1 MFCGFWK
8 HHIAESPIVLS
19 GRADTRVG
27 NSYMVKLGMTI
38 IKNTISAIMIY
49 YALGNLKDEP
59 LRKYLLAA

>member
-1 MFCGFWK
+1 
-8 HHIAESPIVLS
+8 
-19 GRADTRVG
+19 
-27 NSYMVKLGMTI
+27 MVKLGMTI